1 MRSSTYTDGYRPRT
15 VWFAP
20 GTGFVV
26 SVLIVAV
33 VLLPLLGLIGASVGA
48 VWFIHLPIAR
58 ITVTVLAGY
67 L

>member
-1 MRSSTYTDGYRPRT
+1 
-15 VWFAP
+15 
-20 GTGFVV
+20 VV